1 MSFPSAPAS
10 AFSPSK
16 KPNKKSPQNK
26 QKLRASKLPRSY
38 NSQYELPGKETPG
51 LDFEI
56 FEDPRCAICDGDLPP
71 VEGRKYFLSFP
82 FPLPSHSPL
91 FPSYWYPNPAP
102 TYLLPQLCASCHL
115 QVTQLKHE
123 REKLQRQKQLD
134 ELREAL
140 EAVSAQAE
148 LQRVLSAGNRRL
160 RGEIEE
166 IERDIGVLGEEASG
180 EVREGEVRDREG

>member
-10 AFSPSK
+10 SPSK
-16 KPNKKSPQNK
+16 SSPQKSSKNK
-26 QKLRASKLPRSY
+26 QKPRPNKLPRSY
-38 NSQYELPGKETPG
+38 NSQFELPGKETSG

-71 VEGRKYFLSFP
+71 VEGP
-82 FPLPSHSPL
+82 QTH
-91 FPSYWYPNPAP
+91 
-102 TYLLPQLCASCHL
+102 LLPQLCASCHL

-148 LQRVLSAGNRRL
+148 LQRVLSDGNQRL
-160 RGEIEE
+160 RGEFEE
-166 IERDIGVLGEEASG
+166 IEREIGVLGEE
-180 EVREGEVRDREG
+180 VREGEERDREG

>member
-1 MSFPSAPAS
+1 MSFPPAPAS

-71 VEGRKYFLSFP
+71 VEGP
-82 FPLPSHSPL
+82 
-91 FPSYWYPNPAP
+91 P